1 AKASKSGSP
10 MTTQT
15 NDCSSCDFRI
25 AKVPQKTHAAGSQ
38 RDVVLVSQVYPRYGN
53 LLNIQRFTILTISA
67 LVGTGR
73 GAPEYFKENQ
83 QNNFFNWTE
92 TKGIGQI
99 PQVATTYGYIEGVYP
114 LINEHQLAIG
124 ESTCGANLWAKPA
137 TQGGKALFDI
147 TELARVAFERTKTA
161 REAVQLMGD
170 LAVQYGYYGAE
181 WEGDAVYSEAGETL
195 TVTDTKEGWVFHIL
209 PDDSGASAVWVA
221 QRVPDTHIVAI
232 GNQFIIHH
240 VNLTDSDNF
249 LGSSNLY
256 DVAKRNNFW
265 DGQSNFD
272 FTVAYARRRPGESF
286 YYSTRRQWRVYT
298 LANPRLDLSP
308 YTDAFGTT
316 YPFSVET
323 AGLLDASDLIR
334 FQRDHYENTTFDLT
348 QGPQSGPYGNPDRYS
363 KPASFVAQQEV
374 QATAVSILAREGEAA
389 LVAHLTAASNKFA
402 TSAHEAFY
410 ALFVDVVTRFHDGS
424 IFSDFASE
432 SMTVSAMGYPSW
444 WLEEVGYFGP
454 KAANGVAVTGALV
467 LGVVTVVALAVGL
480 GFWLGRRTS
489 TVKSKG
495 YVLVK

>member
-1 AKASKSGSP
+1 MRIVEPVLATITAASWAKLHEPDKCTVILVGAKASASGSP
-10 MTTQT
+10 MTTHT
-15 NDCSSCDFRI
+15 ADCSSCDFRLT
-25 AKVPQKTHAAGSQ
+25 KVPQLSHPRGSLRNVPLLRQ
-38 RDVVLVSQVYPRYGN
+38 AFPRYGGWSTTCHIMFN
-53 LLNIQRFTILTISA
+53 HIV
-67 LVGTGR
+67 VGSDR
-73 GAPEYFKENQ
+73 GAPAYYLSNLEGGFY
-83 QNNFFNWTE
+83 NWTE
-92 TKGIGQI
+92 TPIIGQI
-99 PQVATTYGYIEGVYP
+99 PQVATTYAYIDGLYP
-114 LINEHQLAIG
+114 IINEHQLAIG

-265 DGQSNFD
+265 DGQSDFD

-348 QGPQSGPYGNPDRYS
+348 QGPQSGPYGNPDRYCTANICALRFGPYAPHATSYVPIYAKVSSVPALTS
-363 KPASFVAQQEV
+363 KGSLLRFDFNASFWINALIGNYAGHFYKHAMPAVAAV
-374 QATAVSILAREGEAA
+374 Q
-389 LVAHLTAASNKFA
+389 
-402 TSAHEAFY
+402 
-410 ALFVDVVTRFHDGS
+410 
-424 IFSDFASE
+424 
-432 SMTVSAMGYPSW
+432 
-444 WLEEVGYFGP
+444 
-454 KAANGVAVTGALV
+454 
-467 LGVVTVVALAVGL
+467 LAVEQNAFEGTPL
-480 GFWLGRRTS
+480 
-489 TVKSKG
+489 
-495 YVLVK
+495 

>member
-1 AKASKSGSP
+1 MQLLLASIGLFAVASAARLVETDKCTAILVGAKASKSGSP

-53 LLNIQRFTILTISA
+53 FLNIKRFTTLTISA

-147 TELARVAFERTKTA
+147 TELARVAFERTRTA

-221 QRVPDTHIVAI
+221 QRVP
-232 GNQFIIHH
+232 
-240 VNLTDSDNF
+240 
-249 LGSSNLY
+249 
-256 DVAKRNNFW
+256 
-265 DGQSNFD
+265 
-272 FTVAYARRRPGESF
+272 
-286 YYSTRRQWRVYT
+286 
-298 LANPRLDLSP
+298 
-308 YTDAFGTT
+308 
-316 YPFSVET
+316 
-323 AGLLDASDLIR
+323 
-334 FQRDHYENTTFDLT
+334 
-348 QGPQSGPYGNPDRYS
+348 
-363 KPASFVAQQEV
+363 
-374 QATAVSILAREGEAA
+374 
-389 LVAHLTAASNKFA
+389 
-402 TSAHEAFY
+402 
-410 ALFVDVVTRFHDGS
+410 
-424 IFSDFASE
+424 
-432 SMTVSAMGYPSW
+432 
-444 WLEEVGYFGP
+444 
-454 KAANGVAVTGALV
+454 
-467 LGVVTVVALAVGL
+467 
-480 GFWLGRRTS
+480 
-489 TVKSKG
+489 
-495 YVLVK
+495 

>member
-1 AKASKSGSP
+1 
-10 MTTQT
+10 MTTHT
-15 NDCSSCDFRI
+15 ADSSNYDFRI
-25 AKVPQKTHAAGSQ
+25 AKVPQQQHATGTSRNVPLLRQ
-38 RDVVLVSQVYPRYGN
+38 EYPRY
-53 LLNIQRFTILTISA
+53 
-67 LVGTGR
+67 
-73 GAPEYFKENQ
+73 EYFRENLEPG
-83 QNNFFNWTE
+83 FFNWTD
-92 TKGIGQI
+92 TPTIGQI
-99 PQVATTYGYIEGVYP
+99 PQVATTYGYIDGMYP
-114 LINEHQLAIG
+114 IINEHQLAFG
-124 ESTCGANLWAKPA
+124 ESTCGAKLWAKPA

-147 TELARVAFERTKTA
+147 TELARVALERTKTA

-265 DGQSNFD
+265 DGQSDFD

-298 LANPRLDLSP
+298 LANPSLDLSP

-348 QGPQSGPYGNPDRYS
+348 QGPQSGPYGNPDRYLSSVPALTS
-363 KPASFVAQQEV
+363 KGSLLRFDFNASFWINALIGNYAGHFYKHAMPAVAAV
-374 QATAVSILAREGEAA
+374 Q
-389 LVAHLTAASNKFA
+389 
-402 TSAHEAFY
+402 
-410 ALFVDVVTRFHDGS
+410 
-424 IFSDFASE
+424 
-432 SMTVSAMGYPSW
+432 
-444 WLEEVGYFGP
+444 
-454 KAANGVAVTGALV
+454 
-467 LGVVTVVALAVGL
+467 LAVEQNAFEGTPL
-480 GFWLGRRTS
+480 
-489 TVKSKG
+489 
-495 YVLVK
+495 